1 MPKIDA
7 PGFNFPYV
15 EGLTIEEAMNDLAFM
30 SVGIYQEPLYPQQGA
45 PIRLTVPWKYG
56 FKSIKSIVKIEF
68 IAERPKTYWNEAN
81 GNGEGLLRHWPRDLA
96 TSAAALSVFFWV
108 EGGGCGVWGVG
119 VQPAAPSQPD
129 GRRARDCR
137 VRVLRQRQPGG
148 ETPAVVSGQ
157 RAPDHKQR
165 LLPQLRLPR
174 ADQAVQRL

>member
-81 GNGEGLLRHWPRDLA
+81 GNEYG
-96 TSAAALSVFFWV
+96 FFANV
-108 EGGGCGVWGVG
+108 N
-119 VQPAAPSQPD
+119 
-129 GRRARDCR
+129 
-137 VRVLRQRQPGG
+137 
-148 ETPAVVSGQ
+148 PAVRHPRWSQANERQITNNAFCRSSDCHVPTKLFNGYEKYVKDMY
-157 RAPDHKQR
+157 ANITGPDAAILYMR
-165 LLPQLRLPR
+165 
-174 ADQAVQRL
+174 